1 MNLIWFIFDLIIEAH
16 VILIS
21 HLGQSFLLQIVGI
34 YPTQITEPSREMQF
48 FA

>member
-21 HLGQSFLLQIVGI
+21 HLGQSFLLQIVEN
-34 YPTQITEPSREMQF
+34 YPTHITELSGEMQH